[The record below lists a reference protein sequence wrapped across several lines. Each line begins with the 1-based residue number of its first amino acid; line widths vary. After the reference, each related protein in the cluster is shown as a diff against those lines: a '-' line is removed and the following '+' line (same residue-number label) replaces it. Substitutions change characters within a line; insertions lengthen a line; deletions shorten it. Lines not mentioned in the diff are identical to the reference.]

1 MFSKRDLENV
11 IAICEQDEDAPAQ
24 AGRLKERCERALAYR
39 DCEIHI
45 TEEDKRFLSQY
56 YDEDMD
62 PEAKETL
69 DKVLGGGKSDVLGKR
84 VWISKLAL
92 SKGVYEMEVVRVS
105 EDGKTVYGH
114 VWNEAYRGEGREWH
128 RTKEEAMKRAKVL
141 KEKKIASLRKQIDK
155 ISALDFGNFGNVPD
169 KTNEE
174 RIKEMSTE
182 ELAEY
187 LCAEGWKMSDYQEC
201 LAWLRHNQEQGKGDL
216 I

>member
-69 DKVLGGGKSDVLGKR
+69 DKVLGGGKSDVLGKGSGSR
-84 VWISKLAL
+84 SWPSQKACTRWR
-92 SKGVYEMEVVRVS
+92 SSVYLR
-105 EDGKTVYGH
+105 TVKPCTDMSGTRH
-114 VWNEAYRGEGREWH
+114 IEAKAGSG
-128 RTKEEAMKRAKVL
+128 TGQKRRL
-141 KEKKIASLRKQIDK
+141 
-155 ISALDFGNFGNVPD
+155 
-169 KTNEE
+169 
-174 RIKEMSTE
+174 
-182 ELAEY
+182 
-187 LCAEGWKMSDYQEC
+187 
-201 LAWLRHNQEQGKGDL
+201 
-216 I
+216 